1 MKELSIILASIGLI
15 IFINI
20 YEQLSIANMS
30 AQERIQY
37 EETQLK
43 TSGEREEKRKADL
56 NVENKDKIARERIFS
71 ASWSELKSS
80 SEKMTWLFYKFL
92 LPMMLVGFVL
102 FIGFHL
108 VINFYQS
115 KIN

>member
-1 MKELSIILASIGLI
+1 MKVLSILLASIGLI
-15 IFINI
+15 ILIGI

-43 TSGEREEKRKADL
+43 ASAEREEKREADL
-56 NVENKDKIARERIFS
+56 NVENKNKIERERILS
-71 ASWSELKSS
+71 ESWSELKSD

-92 LPMMLVGFVL
+92 LPVFLVGFILSV
-102 FIGFHL
+102 GFNL
-108 VINFYQS
+108 VRNFYP
-115 KIN
+115 KFN